1 MAERMA
7 ATEIKKTTDDIK
19 ALSFEDALKQLEE
32 IVARLERG
40 QVELEESISIYER
53 GAALKAHCET
63 KLKDAQA
70 RIDKI
75 VVGEG
80 GSVSAERTKFE

>member
-1 MAERMA
+1 MA

-19 ALSFEDALKQLEE
+19 TLTFEDALKQLEE

-80 GSVSAERTKFE
+80 GSLATERTKFE